1 MHHAPGL
8 TGWAGLPLEASP
20 WWVLIVVVLLWSV
33 VSVLLVAGPRGL
45 GRDEAVLARTALIGS
60 GSDIPGCGA

>member
-8 TGWAGLPLEASP
+8 SAWAGLPLDASP

-33 VSVLLVAGPRGL
+33 VSVLLVAGL
-45 GRDEAVLARTALIGS
+45 GAWVATKRSWRERR
-60 GSDIPGCGA
+60 